1 MILIISTCQNKLS
14 EEEFVKPIVNIVKN
28 SKKEYKIK
36 YYKDI
41 GYVDDYEKI
50 IICGTA
56 LKDNEYLNYLTKFS
70 WLKNTEKEVLGI
82 CSGMQIIALTFNAK
96 LIKQKEIGMTKVIT
110 KNLNKLFS
118 KEFEAYNL
126 HQNSLTNIN
135 KFDILAISENDSIQ
149 AIKHKHKPFYGIIFH
164 PEVRNESIIKNFI
177 LP

>member
-1 MILIISTCQNKLS
+1 M
-14 EEEFVKPIVNIVKN
+14 
-28 SKKEYKIK
+28 KIK
-36 YYKDI
+36 IK
-41 GYVDDYEKI
+41 
-50 IICGTA
+50 C
-56 LKDNEYLNYLTKFS
+56 NYCK
-70 WLKNTEKEVLGI
+70 
-82 CSGMQIIALTFNAK
+82 
-96 LIKQKEIGMTKVIT
+96 
-110 KNLNKLFS
+110 